1 MMAPNPKDPTL
12 PFHPPR
18 RSLLKATLGLG
29 ALAALPRG
37 VHAAG
42 ANLFSLG
49 VASGDPWPDGFV
61 LWTRL
66 APEPLAPLGGLP
78 PDAVVE
84 VAWEVAEDDRFA
96 RIVRRGTAVA
106 RAELGFS
113 LHVEV
118 AGLSPGRPYWYRFLA
133 GGESS
138 PIGRSRTAPAPDAVP
153 ARLRFVNAG
162 CQRLEH
168 GFFTA
173 WRHVAEEEL
182 DFVLHYGD
190 YIYEYGPPPGGGRL
204 PARNPAGGKCRTL
217 EDYRR
222 RYAQYHADPDLA
234 AAHAAHPFLVSF
246 DDHEVENNWAGPHS
260 IEDGRSPRHPVAIA
274 PEAFLRQRAA
284 AFQAWYE
291 NMPVRRA
298 QIPRGAEVLAHRR
311 LRFGRLMELHILD
324 TRQYRDDQP
333 CGDINGPLCAE
344 VDRSDAQML
353 GAAQEGWLL
362 DGLAASDATWQV
374 LAQQVMLMRREFAN
388 GGISMDKWDAY
399 PAARTRLLQGIRE
412 RHVANPVILSGDVHN
427 AWAGEVRLDPLD
439 ERSPVVA
446 AEFVGTSITSG
457 GDGSEVQ
464 PSTAA
469 ILARNPHIRFFNNRR
484 GYCLHEVNPA
494 RLETTFR
501 AVPYVTRPGAPREDR
516 GRFVVEAGRPG
527 LLPA

>member
-1 MMAPNPKDPTL
+1 MPGQNPS
-12 PFHPPR
+12 R
-18 RSLLKATLGLG
+18 RKLLKGTLGLG

-37 VHAAG
+37 VRAAG
-42 ANLFSLG
+42 DSLFTLG

-78 PDAVVE
+78 PDAAVE

-96 RIVRRGTAVA
+96 RIVQRGTAMA

-118 AGLSPGRPYWYRFLA
+118 AGLAPGRPYWYRFLA
-133 GGESS
+133 GGEAS
-138 PIGRSRTAPAPDAVP
+138 PTGRSRTAPAPEAAP

-190 YIYEYGPPPGGGRL
+190 YIYEFAAPPGGGSL
-204 PARNPAGGKCRTL
+204 PARNPVGGTCRTL

-260 IEDGRSPRHPVAIA
+260 IEDGRSPRHPVAVPA
-274 PEAFLRQRAA
+274 EAFLARRAA

-298 QIPRGAEVLAHRR
+298 QRPRGPDVLAHRR

-333 CGDINGPLCAE
+333 CGDINGPPCAE
-344 VDRSDAQML
+344 VDRPDAQML
-353 GAAQEGWLL
+353 GAAQESWLL
-362 DGLAASDATWQV
+362 DGLAASDASWQV

-412 RHVANPVILSGDVHN
+412 RRIANPVILSGDVHN

-446 AEFVGTSITSG
+446 AEFVGTSITST
-457 GDGSEVQ
+457 GDGSEVL

-469 ILARNPHIRFFNNRR
+469 VLARNPHIRFFNNRR
-484 GYCLHEVNPA
+484 GYCLHEATPA

-501 AVPYVTRPGAPREDR
+501 AVSYVTRPGAPREDR